1 MSGWT
6 EEELEAER
14 VKVRAEGRYVEVRPG
29 ELPPACRSCGASMY
43 SHHKYLATWAHTDPL
58 CHWRCG
64 CKSLHDDVSAVIAAT
79 AIAEGVPPLGAG
91 RLAEFWAEAAVLEH
105 GRRFPAPPLERM
117 S

>member
-6 EEELEAER
+6 EEQLKAER
-14 VKVRAEGRYVEVRPG
+14 VKVRAEGRYVEVRNG
-29 ELPPACRSCGASMY
+29 ELPPACRACGGSML
-43 SHHKYLATWAHTDPL
+43 SHHRLMTSWAHKDGL
-58 CHWRCG
+58 CHFRCG
-64 CKSLHDDVSAVIAAT
+64 CKSLHDDVTAAIAAA

-105 GRRFPAPPLERM
+105 GRRFPSPPLKRM